1 MHYLR
6 PSQAKDLLTSKDEIA
21 FVDVREH
28 GQYGEGHP
36 FFAVNLPYSQ
46 LELTVFDRIPLK
58 TGKLVLLD
66 DNDGVAEK
74 ALTRLTTLGYH
85 DVCIVEGGALA
96 WQDAGYTLFKGVNL
110 PSKSFGEL
118 VEHAMNTP
126 SLTIDELQDK
136 RRDGEKLILLDGRS
150 PEEFKTMNIPGALSC
165 PNAELPH
172 RLPMLVDDPDTTIV
186 VNCAGRTRSII
197 GAQSLRNLLPSN
209 SVFALENGTQG
220 WCLAGYELE
229 RGSDPGELPNLD
241 QEALAVSTD
250 RAASLISR
258 FSIPQIDLDILSSWR
273 KDHSRTLYL
282 FDVRTTKEY
291 SDGHLAGAS
300 HAPGGQLVQATDQ
313 WVAVRRAR
321 IVLSDDT
328 GLRAANTALWL
339 RGMGHDAS
347 VLRHDASTCETV
359 ARTQPP
365 AMGLSLSVITPAVL
379 ADRLASN
386 AVLLDLSPG
395 MAYREAH
402 IENAIWATR
411 ARLDS
416 LNISADRDIILACRT
431 PGIAELAA
439 IDLRER
445 GLARLS
451 RLDGTP
457 DDWRNAGL
465 TVVASPDQPREKDC
479 IDFLFFVHS
488 RHEGDLEASRRYL
501 EWEVNLLQQVDTQEL
516 STLNPPA
523 L

>member
-1 MHYLR
+1 MRYLQ
-6 PSQAKDLLTSKDEIA
+6 PSQAKDLLVAKDEIA
-21 FVDVREH
+21 FIDVREY
-28 GQYGEGHP
+28 GQFGEGHP

-46 LELTVFDRIPLK
+46 LELTVFDLVPLK
-58 TGKLVLLD
+58 TSKLLLLD

-74 ALTRLTTLGYH
+74 AFTRLTTLGYRGVH
-85 DVCIVEGGALA
+85 IVKGGAPA
-96 WQDAGYTLFKGVNL
+96 WQDAGFTLFKGVNL

-126 SLTIDELQDK
+126 SMTVEELQDK
-136 RRDGEKLILLDGRS
+136 RRDGCKLILLDGRS
-150 PEEFKTMNIPGALSC
+150 PQEFKTMNIPGALSC

-197 GAQSLRNLLPSN
+197 GAQSLRNLRPSN
-209 SVFALENGTQG
+209 RVFALQNGTQG

-229 RGSDPGELPNLD
+229 RGADPGELPNLD
-241 QEALAVSTD
+241 QNALAVSAD
-250 RAASLISR
+250 RAVSLISR
-258 FSIPQIDLDILSSWR
+258 FSIPQIDLDILTSWR
-273 KDHSRTLYL
+273 KDNTRTLYL
-282 FDVRTTKEY
+282 FDVRTAEEY

-313 WVAVRRAR
+313 WVAVRGAR
-321 IVLSDDT
+321 IVLTDDT

-339 RGMGHDAS
+339 RGMGHDVS
-347 VLRHDASTCETV
+347 VLCHDASTCETV
-359 ARTQPP
+359 TRTQPP
-365 AMGLSLSVITPAVL
+365 TMGHRLPVVAPNVL
-379 ADRLASN
+379 ADRLASK

-416 LNISADRDIILACRT
+416 LNISADHDIILACRT
-431 PGIAELAA
+431 PGVAELAA
-439 IDLRER
+439 VDLRER
-445 GLARLS
+445 GHMRLS

-457 DDWRNAGL
+457 DDWRKAGL
-465 TVVASPDQPREKDC
+465 TVVASPDRPGEKDC

-501 EWEVNLLQQVDTQEL
+501 EWEVNLLKQIDTQEL